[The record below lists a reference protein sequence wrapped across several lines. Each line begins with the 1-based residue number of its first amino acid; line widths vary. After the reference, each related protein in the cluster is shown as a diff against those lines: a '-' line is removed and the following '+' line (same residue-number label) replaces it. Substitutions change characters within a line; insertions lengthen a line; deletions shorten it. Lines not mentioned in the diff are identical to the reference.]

1 MRGVPVTD
9 GLPQRR
15 NAEYRSVFRAIFF
28 QRLDRG
34 ALDVFRRRKI
44 RLAGA
49 EVGHVNSLRLQPLRF
64 LQHDHRLRNADAI
77 HAVCKV
83 EYLFHF
89 SPGGRFH

>member
-1 MRGVPVTD
+1 MAW
-9 GLPQRR
+9 R
-15 NAEYRSVFRAIFF
+15 NGAMPNTEVYFVRFSSSALVA
-28 QRLDRG
+28 

-64 LQHDHRLRNADAI
+64 LKDDHRLRNADAI